1 MSEILTIAEA
11 AGLISAKT
19 LSPVELTRQCLDR
32 AKELNGELHAFLL
45 LTEERALADARA
57 AEAAIM
63 AGKSVGPLCGIP
75 IGLKDI
81 VDTKGIRTTCHSK
94 ILRDNVP
101 DTDATCAV
109 KLAEAGTVLMG
120 KTATHEFADGGP
132 SFDLPWPPAR
142 NPWNTAH
149 FTAGSSSGTGA
160 GVAAGLIFGGIGTD
174 TGGSIRGPAALCG
187 IAGIKPTYGL
197 VSRAGVAPA
206 AFTLDHIGPM
216 AWTAEDCALM
226 LQALA
231 GHDARD
237 PASASRP
244 IPNYTAQLGAGIKG
258 LRVGVIHHF
267 HEVDHKVSD
276 GTQRGIDAAI
286 ATLRELGAVISE
298 VTLSPLAEWHACGTL
313 ISLTE
318 RAAAYEEWARTRLGD
333 FSARVQQR
341 LLLGAMVS
349 GVDYVQA
356 VRRRR
361 ELRAELQGGDGR
373 ARCGADRCAANGGAE
388 DRRGSRVG
396 YRAEAQLHHAVQ
408 CGGLPG
414 DIHLLRFWRTRFAGG
429 DAACRQAVPGSD
441 GAAYCRCFREGDAVP
456 QTPSRTDRC
465 ARRRLNEGAIDG
477 STSASRLAADC
488 AYRCVRCDVPAGDD
502 DQFR

>member
-1 MSEILTIAEA
+1 MSDIPTIAA
-11 AGLISAKT
+11 AAKLIATKQ
-19 LSPVELTRQCLDR
+19 LSPVELTRACLDR
-32 AKELNGELHAFLL
+32 IHSLDSELHSFLL

-57 AEAAIM
+57 AETAIM
-63 AGKSVGPLCGIP
+63 ANGPSSPLHGIP

-94 ILRDNVP
+94 ILRDNIP

-109 KLAEAGTVLMG
+109 KLATAGTVLMG

-142 NPWNTAH
+142 NPWNTEH

-160 GVAAGLIFGGIGTD
+160 GVAAGFILGGIGTD
-174 TGGSIRGPAALCG
+174 TGGSIRGPSALCG

-231 GHDARD
+231 GHDPRD
-237 PASASRP
+237 PASAARP

-258 LRVGVIHHF
+258 MRIGVIHHF
-267 HEVDHKVSD
+267 HETDHKVSD
-276 GTQRGIDAAI
+276 GTQHGIDAAI
-286 ATLRELGAVISE
+286 ATFRALGAEISE
-298 VTLSPLAEWHACGTL
+298 VTLSPLTDWHACGTL

-318 RAAAYEEWARTRLGD
+318 RASAYDEWARTRLGD

-341 LLLGAMVS
+341 LLMGAMVS

-361 ELRAELQGGDGR
+361 ELRAELQMAMARLDVVLTAAQPTEAPKIDSVPEWDVGQKPSFTMPFNVAGYPAMSICSGFGEGDLPVAIQLVGKPFQEATVLRIADAFEKATPFR
-373 ARCGADRCAANGGAE
+373 ARRPAMSSAL
-388 DRRGSRVG
+388 V
-396 YRAEAQLHHAVQ
+396 
-408 CGGLPG
+408 
-414 DIHLLRFWRTRFAGG
+414 
-429 DAACRQAVPGSD
+429 DA
-441 GAAYCRCFREGDAVP
+441 
-456 QTPSRTDRC
+456 
-465 ARRRLNEGAIDG
+465 
-477 STSASRLAADC
+477 
-488 AYRCVRCDVPAGDD
+488 
-502 DQFR
+502 

>member
-1 MSEILTIAEA
+1 VSSIPTIAEA
-11 AGLISAKT
+11 ARLIGARKI
-19 LSPVELTRQCLDR
+19 SPVELTRACLDR
-32 AKELNGELHAFLL
+32 AHALDRELHAFVL
-45 LTEERALADARA
+45 LTEERALADAHA
-57 AEAAIM
+57 AESAIM
-63 AGKSVGPLCGIP
+63 ANGPSGPLHGIP

-81 VDTKGIRTTCHSK
+81 VDTKGIPTTCHSR
-94 ILRDNVP
+94 ILRDNVA
-101 DTDATCAV
+101 DTDATCAAR
-109 KLAEAGTVLMG
+109 LAAAGTVLMG
-120 KTATHEFADGGP
+120 KMATHEFADGGP

-231 GHDARD
+231 GHDPRD

-244 IPNYTAQLGAGIKG
+244 IQDYTAQLGAGIKG
-258 LRVGVIHHF
+258 LRIGVIHHF

-286 ATLRELGAVISE
+286 ATLRDLGAEISE
-298 VTLSPLAEWHACGTL
+298 VTLSPLQDWHACGTL

-318 RAAAYEEWARTRLGD
+318 RASAYEEWARTRLGD

-341 LLLGAMVS
+341 LLMGALVS

-361 ELRAELQGGDGR
+361 ELRAELRAAMAGLDIVLTAAQPREAPKIDKVPDWDVGQKPGFTMPFNVSGYPAMSVCAGFGEGDLPVAIQLAGKPFQEATLLRAADAFEKATPFR
-373 ARCGADRCAANGGAE
+373 ARRPALSAAL
-388 DRRGSRVG
+388 V
-396 YRAEAQLHHAVQ
+396 
-408 CGGLPG
+408 
-414 DIHLLRFWRTRFAGG
+414 
-429 DAACRQAVPGSD
+429 AA
-441 GAAYCRCFREGDAVP
+441 
-456 QTPSRTDRC
+456 
-465 ARRRLNEGAIDG
+465 
-477 STSASRLAADC
+477 
-488 AYRCVRCDVPAGDD
+488 
-502 DQFR
+502 